1 MMWNGL
7 KRLTAE
13 CKGEYVPHEMLII
26 NIEGR
31 VYGRKTCVAVCE
43 KFADEE
49 SCGSCPIQRA
59 FNRLAE
65 YENLEIT
72 PDQIKELD
80 KKYTEKCSQ
89 VKEIVKRLEKE
100 AEEARAVG
108 ESDGLLKAI
117 EIVKSGGIGKEKE
130 ETE

>member
-26 NIEGR
+26 NINGR
-31 VYGRKTCVAVCE
+31 VNGCKTCVEVCE